1 MPGKRTT
8 FLDAA
13 ARGLIVKVC
22 CIASIDEAEMALDAG
37 ADALGLV
44 SAMPSGP
51 GVIEDADIA
60 RIAEWIGSRAATV
73 LLTSR
78 LTADGVDDQIRH
90 AHPAVLQLVDAVPDA
105 EITAIR
111 TRHPDIV
118 MMPVVHV
125 RSEDSIGEA
134 VRLAAMADA
143 ILLDSGNPAATV
155 KELGG
160 TGRVHDWQVS
170 RAICQA
176 VDVPVLLAGGLSAD
190 NVAEA
195 VRTVRPAGVDVCSG
209 VRRDGRLHR
218 VLLAAFVAAARNAF

>member
-1 MPGKRTT
+1 MPGKRTA
-8 FLDAA
+8 FLGAA

-22 CIASIDEAEMALDAG
+22 CIASIDEAEMAIDAG

-60 RIAEWIGSRAATV
+60 RIVEWVDSRAATV

-78 LTADGVDDQIRH
+78 LTADGVDDQLRH

-105 EITAIR
+105 EIAAMR
-111 TRHPDIV
+111 TRHPDILV
-118 MMPVVHV
+118 MPVVHV
-125 RSEDSIGEA
+125 RSEDSIG
-134 VRLAAMADA
+134 
-143 ILLDSGNPAATV
+143 
-155 KELGG
+155 
-160 TGRVHDWQVS
+160 
-170 RAICQA
+170 
-176 VDVPVLLAGGLSAD
+176 
-190 NVAEA
+190 EA

-218 VLLAAFVAAARNAF
+218 GLLAAFVTAARDAF